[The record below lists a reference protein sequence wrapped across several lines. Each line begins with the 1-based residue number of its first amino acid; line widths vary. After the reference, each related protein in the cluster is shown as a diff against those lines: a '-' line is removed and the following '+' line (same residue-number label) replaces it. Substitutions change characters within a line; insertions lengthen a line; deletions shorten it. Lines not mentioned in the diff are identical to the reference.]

1 MPECL
6 LSIWKPWV
14 NPPVGAAKL
23 GLVLKSLWS
32 QLSGD
37 RGSRIKVVLRVSSVW
52 GTWDPVREGRRGE
65 GWRERENRLMGN
77 TDKITVGKSWTG
89 FSDMLKPQISVIWS
103 TFHGCCFPGP

>member
-23 GLVLKSLWS
+23 GLVLKSWYS

-37 RGSRIKVVLRVSSVW
+37 RGSGIKVVLRVRSVC
-52 GTWDPVREGRRGE
+52 GTWERRGYLRGKERGRVE
-65 GWRERENRLMGN
+65 GERESL
-77 TDKITVGKSWTG
+77 
-89 FSDMLKPQISVIWS
+89 
-103 TFHGCCFPGP
+103 HGQYR